1 MFRLVSDTRRR
12 FEIDVR
18 VRQHNP
24 GDASRDA
31 RQGGCQRLASRTH
44 RRAHARLR
52 RPAVTSY
59 LCSLSLSLLSP
70 TRAIA
75 LAVSLSLTR
84 PGRRSADARAST
96 TLGGRTAI
104 NYHRDHTRIG
114 LLQYYGPPAP
124 GSRHAPA
131 HKGRELPCS
140 LLTPSDR
147 RSRKIRYSRHFVRGH
162 PVGVVRAARPNVSVS
177 WYSHSVRS
185 DPTPLP

>member
-44 RRAHARLR
+44 RRAATRDSA
-52 RPAVTSY
+52 AVTRIFAP
-59 LCSLSLSLLSP
+59 SLSLLSP

-96 TLGGRTAI
+96 TLGGRTTI

-162 PVGVVRAARPNVSVS
+162 PVGVVRAARANVSVS
-177 WYSHSVRS
+177 WYSHSVSS